1 MAEVR
6 SLHVEL
12 AEESSQASSFTF
24 NDRRSPRDDDDTD
37 NGHGH
42 GHDTDDSQGSNAPAF
57 AATTVHQSSSRSH
70 PTHRFAASLH
80 TPFQGSS
87 TGLPS
92 PPDTAQRPLSSNGVY
107 PTAARARPLSNGQLG
122 TASMTPVRLTPL
134 RRVNLVESRSSIN
147 RIGATSS
154 PLSAGVHFKNGA
166 FGGSHAGTHQSP
178 FPAPTSKK
186 WLVMVKGPPILPH
199 SPPPN
204 DASGFARAY
213 GASGRYDGGVLMPL
227 QNSLSAQ
234 VALIAREFS
243 LPSIGGVAL
252 YLCLNNSTNVT
263 PSVPMAR
270 RISRATSA
278 SLSTAPDDVS
288 SRPASM
294 LSTNEY
300 HEPEMFKPR
309 ILEETWGTLWAAFLD
324 PLGVVGESVQGPFG
338 PSLAIA
344 GMLEFD
350 IDPRRAHWLANCY
363 SSSDPNEYHHSTP
376 AVPPSSHM
384 STPTLSAPQLR
395 HVPRGSEVAH
405 RALQGNRG
413 GSQVGRRG
421 RSISYVWHQPEE
433 QEQRS
438 RTPARSTD
446 EEVPHELVRSTL
458 GGHFGD
464 RDDSN
469 FDPRLVKS
477 LEGSERGS
485 FGGMMLRD
493 MNDVGFEDEDQ
504 DSEEPD
510 SDVPSDVTSHDDS
523 LTTDLEVLHDLRT
536 VEVGAESAAF
546 ESFDH
551 FLTSTPGPSSS
562 ANRQLSTQDRDG
574 TGSPRRETA
583 AVSCSL
589 EPLAERS
596 SLDEHHSTALVEYG
610 QAMTSIEAV
619 SDLHE
624 VALLD
629 LSQKDISPR
638 HQVSMSDGEQASSGN
653 KSIED
658 FEREDV
664 KCSAENV
671 EHQSSSRGES
681 LDLLHGDA
689 PSESAAVV
697 DDPRTAAH
705 QPPPSTALEPTNK
718 LTSTAKVTYPYFQLY
733 PPHPPY
739 FVSATKTPSTPSP
752 TGSFSKLMS
761 SPKRRGAPPSP
772 LQIKQHG
779 TDGSDTKTKEVP
791 EKEDQEVHVRNDP
804 QMVTEGGQPWDETT
818 PQDAIFAEYAQAS
831 PSGYDEST
839 GFPEAPNFPQEIDL
853 DQVDQAKLKEASNE
867 ESGLLLSASPHS
879 TSSSSGSS
887 MSTTFERALKTSGHR
902 NVLSLGESDT
912 GSDIMPLSALFRP
925 PPSGHFDSAFDF
937 QPSPIATTNSSME
950 SFTSPNR
957 RPPSPTLNATE
968 LNSTS
973 SNISAF
979 VRAMG
984 HPDDG
989 VPFDLPAQGTD
1000 NSLENPLEVG
1010 DDSMDSIGS
1019 MGTDKL
1025 AAMQTSFDLN
1035 QGIPAEGLLVGIG
1048 GRADDDDD
1056 DEDED
1061 SDDDGIELGEDQS
1074 CQIFD
1079 HLPSSPLP
1087 AVLEAEIPNSSPQH
1101 LPTAAVEA

>member
-1 MAEVR
+1 MGEVR
-6 SLHVEL
+6 SLHVGL
-12 AEESSQASSFTF
+12 AEESSQAASFTF
-24 NDRRSPRDDDDTD
+24 NDRRSRRDDDDTD
-37 NGHGH
+37 DGDSH
-42 GHDTDDSQGSNAPAF
+42 GHDTDDSQGSNGPAF
-57 AATTVHQSSSRSH
+57 AVTTVHHTSSRSQ

-122 TASMTPVRLTPL
+122 TASTTPARLPPL
-134 RRVNLVESRSSIN
+134 RRVNLVGSRSSIN

-252 YLCLNNSTNVT
+252 YLCLNNSTNFT
-263 PSVPMAR
+263 TSVPMAR

-288 SRPASM
+288 SRPTSM
-294 LSTNEY
+294 LSTNEF

-344 GMLEFD
+344 GILEFD
-350 IDPRRAHWLANCY
+350 IDPRRAYWLANCY

-376 AVPPSSHM
+376 AVQSSSHI
-384 STPTLSAPQLR
+384 STPILSAPQLR

-413 GSQVGRRG
+413 GSQVGLRG
-421 RSISYVWHQPEE
+421 RSMSYVWHQPEE
-433 QEQRS
+433 HEQRS
-438 RTPARSTD
+438 TTPARSTD

-469 FDPRLVKS
+469 FDPRLDKS
-477 LEGSERGS
+477 LEGLERGS

-493 MNDVGFEDEDQ
+493 MSDVGFEDEDQ

-510 SDVPSDVTSHDDS
+510 SDVPSDVTSHDS
-523 LTTDLEVLHDLRT
+523 TTDLEVLHDLQT
-536 VEVGAESAAF
+536 VEVGSELTAF

-562 ANRQLSTQDRDG
+562 VNRQLSTQDRDG
-574 TGSPRRETA
+574 MGSPRRETHA
-583 AVSCSL
+583 MSCCL

-596 SLDEHHSTALVEYG
+596 SLDEHESTAIVEYG

-624 VALLD
+624 VTLLD
-629 LSQKDISPR
+629 LSQKKMSPP

-653 KSIED
+653 KSIGD

-664 KCSAENV
+664 KCSAEDV
-671 EHQSSSRGES
+671 EHQCSSRGES

-689 PSESAAVV
+689 PSESAAAVV

-705 QPPPSTALEPTNK
+705 QTTPSTELEPTNK
-718 LTSTAKVTYPYFQLY
+718 LTSAAKVTYPYFQLY

-739 FVSATKTPSTPSP
+739 FVSATKTPSTLSP

-772 LQIKQHG
+772 LQFKQHR
-779 TDGSDTKTKEVP
+779 TDGSVTKTKEVP
-791 EKEDQEVHVRNDP
+791 EEEEQEVHVRDGP
-804 QMVTEGGQPWDETT
+804 QTVTEGGQLWDETT

-839 GFPEAPNFPQEIDL
+839 SFPEASNLPQEIDL
-853 DQVDQAKLKEASNE
+853 DQVDQAKLKEVSNE
-867 ESGLLLSASPHS
+867 ESGSLLSASPHS
-879 TSSSSGSS
+879 PSSSSGSS
-887 MSTTFERALKTSGHR
+887 VSTTFERALKTSGHR

-937 QPSPIATTNSSME
+937 ESSPIAPTNSLIE
-950 SFTSPNR
+950 SSTSPLR

-989 VPFDLPAQGTD
+989 LPFDLPAQGTD
-1000 NSLENPLEVG
+1000 ISLEHPLEGG
-1010 DDSMDSIGS
+1010 DDSMDSISS

-1035 QGIPAEGLLVGIG
+1035 RGIPAEGLLVGIG
-1048 GRADDDDD
+1048 GRDDDDDD

-1074 CQIFD
+1074 CRIFD

-1087 AVLEAEIPNSSPQH
+1087 AVLEAEMPNSSPQH